1 MLSITQNL
9 RLVAIWCLCCL
20 FASSPTLA
28 DESPDEIALQ
38 PGYGYLLIRVVG
50 KQGER
55 VGRLEMTNPDTG
67 YVIKTYSRMYKSAG
81 LYAWMCLVAVPEG
94 RYFVSEYTPRVGDH
108 FGGVWWNLEPIRLEA
123 PSSTSNTFEIAPGV
137 INYVGDWTM
146 QSQWRR
152 QKLEMEPD
160 VNFDM
165 KTLERLIDRYP
176 EYANRYDIYL
186 AMMGKKA
193 ISLEEFRKI
202 VEEHSN
208 ATIE

>member
-1 MLSITQNL
+1 
-9 RLVAIWCLCCL
+9 
-20 FASSPTLA
+20 
-28 DESPDEIALQ
+28 
-38 PGYGYLLIRVVG
+38 
-50 KQGER
+50 
-55 VGRLEMTNPDTG
+55 MTNPDTG
-67 YVIKTYSRMYKSAG
+67 YVIKTNSRMYKSAG
-81 LYAWMCLVAVPEG
+81 LNAWMCLVAVSEG